1 MILALY
7 GFGGLGHELYEM
19 AWQINQKY
27 AQWEQ
32 IVAINDFTQEEM
44 TDNVPVYTYERLKSS
59 YSCEQVEISICVGEP
74 QNRKKLYEKVTK
86 DGYKL
91 AALIH
96 PDVHVPATSKIGQ
109 GVIITSGVY
118 ISTNVSLEDNVLVN
132 VHCVI
137 GHDVLVQSNTVL
149 SPNAALGGKCKV
161 GANSY
166 IGMSVPVKEGI
177 TIGSDTVIGMGSVV
191 LRDIPEGV
199 VAMGNPARA
208 MAKNDHVVFKN
219 S

>member
-19 AWQINQKY
+19 ACQINQKY
-27 AQWEQ
+27 AQWEK
-32 IVAINDFTQEEM
+32 IVAIDDFSHEEM
-44 TDNVPVYTYERLKSS
+44 TDNVAVYTYERLKSS
-59 YSCEQVEISICVGEP
+59 YLREQVEISICVGEP
-74 QNRKKLYEKVTK
+74 QNRKKLYEKVIE
-86 DGYKL
+86 DGYKT
-91 AALIH
+91 ATLIH
-96 PDVHVPATSKIGQ
+96 PDVHVPSTSKIGQ

-118 ISTNVSLEDNVLVN
+118 ISTNVHVEDNVLVN

-137 GHDVLVQSNTVL
+137 GHDVILQRNAVL
-149 SPNAALGGKCKV
+149 SPNVALGGNCNI

-177 TIGSDTVIGMGSVV
+177 IIGSDTVIGMGSVV